1 MFLDDDP
8 TPLQAAQ
15 ELLDMACSRATDGGR
30 DMPKQPWAD
39 ARDIVMK
46 SSARE
51 LAPRWIRNCRA
62 PNDLWAHVRQMEDSG
77 RMSDTLGTWA
87 ARRQYLTEELQPL
100 LDRLEGLDAAPV
112 DPHTSAALDRL
123 DAKSAKA
130 AWAAA
135 TDLRDKDP
143 AGAVAQA
150 CTLLEST
157 LKVIL
162 DDHSVQYGTRDDLP
176 KLYKLVAKALGLD
189 AAAFD
194 DEPDAQMALRGAAN
208 VVQGIG
214 ELRNRD
220 STAHGKGRQ
229 GYRMTPRHAGLVVA
243 MAGGLATFLVETHE
257 HRQQA
262 RP

>member
-1 MFLDDDP
+1 MFLDDDQ
-8 TPLQAAQ
+8 TPLEAAQ
-15 ELLDMACSRATDGGR
+15 ELLDIACSRATDGGR
-30 DMPKQPWAD
+30 DMPKGPWAA
-39 ARDIVMK
+39 ARRIVVEC
-46 SSARE
+46 SARE
-51 LAPRWIRNCRA
+51 LAPRWIKNCRT
-62 PNDLWAHVRQMEDSG
+62 PNDLWAHVRQMEDQGNLPEASG
-77 RMSDTLGTWA
+77 IWA
-87 ARRQYLTEELQPL
+87 ARRLYLTQELQPL

-112 DPHTSAALDRL
+112 DPHTSAALERL
-123 DAKSAKA
+123 DAQSAKA

-162 DDHSVQYGTRDDLP
+162 DDSGVEYGTRDDLP
-176 KLYKLVAKALGLD
+176 RLYKLVAKALKLD
-189 AAAFD
+189 AAD
-194 DEPDAQMALRGAAN
+194 YSDPDVQTTLRGAAS
-208 VVQGIG
+208 VVQGVG

-229 GYRMTPRHAGLVVA
+229 GYRLTARHAGLVVA

-257 HRQQA
+257 HRQGQ
-262 RP
+262 